1 MLRSRSYLA
10 AKRSR
15 YDRYLRATGK
25 MGLKKGGA
33 LVSEDYRGGGEGWGL
48 ENREEA
54 STNMR

>member
-33 LVSEDYRGGGEGWGL
+33 LVSEDHRGGGEGL